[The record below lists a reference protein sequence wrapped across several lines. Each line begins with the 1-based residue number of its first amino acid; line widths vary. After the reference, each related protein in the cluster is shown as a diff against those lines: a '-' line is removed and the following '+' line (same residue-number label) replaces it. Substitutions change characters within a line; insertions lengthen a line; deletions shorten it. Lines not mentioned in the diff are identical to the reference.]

1 MENKIQYIKDKFFSN
16 KFILIILLVA
26 FILQIWA
33 INFGLPYIYNPD
45 EPIMTDIAVNFFT
58 GDFNP
63 HWYGYPGS
71 SMINILFLIYCIY
84 FIIGLMLGH
93 FSNIT
98 EFINL
103 YKINPTI
110 FYLLGRFSAVVF
122 GTLSIFIL
130 YKIVSKL
137 FNYKYAL
144 ISAIILTLSPL
155 YIHQSKLILTNIL
168 QTLLI
173 LFSLY
178 YFIKYFE
185 SSKNSDIYI
194 GCMFLGFSI
203 ATKWTSA
210 LLLIPLFIT
219 IFISFISK
227 KKYIR
232 KEKNNLLLNILMLII
247 TILLCLTL
255 FLFITRNE
263 LLIPFISKFFSAKNF
278 QDVVISRLISLLIS
292 AIIFNLIFLPILLI
306 CFLLANFD
314 LSIFK
319 TITNAISSFIF
330 NKILWI
336 GLSII
341 LISFFVMAPF
351 IIIDFFEA
359 MRCFLVEARSS
370 HIGHD
375 GLGFAG
381 NVLYYIKE
389 PLNKDFGGIGLEI
402 FSAVGILLL
411 LKDWKKLDGR
421 HLVFFSFPLVY
432 FFAIS
437 RLSLH
442 WSRWMVPLFPF
453 LAILSTAG
461 LNKSLDLIKINQSYK
476 KIILILIFIIL
487 LIEPSKKSIS
497 DIWKLSQKDTRT
509 VSKEWIES
517 NLPQDSVIAYEHFG
531 PHLHIQ
537 PKRKFKLLNMDWIR
551 IVYNPLDYY
560 IKKDVDYIIITSA
573 FKNDFY
579 ANPEKYKMIINHYE
593 QLDAMCKKIKIFT
606 PDKFQPGPIITIYQT
621 NKKLYK

>member
-1 MENKIQYIKDKFFSN
+1 MENKIKIIKEFFFSN
-16 KFILIILLVA
+16 KYILIILLVA

-45 EPIMTDIAVNFFT
+45 EPIIADIAVNFFT

-63 HWYGYPGS
+63 HWFGYPGS
-71 SMINILFLIYCIY
+71 FMMNILFLIYCIY

-103 YKINPTI
+103 YKVNPTI
-110 FYLLGRFSAVVF
+110 FYLLGRLSAVVF
-122 GTLSIFIL
+122 GTLSIYIL

-144 ISAIILTLSPL
+144 ISAIILAISPF
-155 YIHQSKLILTNIL
+155 YIDQSKLILTNIP

-178 YFIKYFE
+178 YFIKYLE

-194 GCMFLGFSI
+194 GCMFFGFSV
-203 ATKWTSA
+203 ATKWPSA
-210 LLLIPLFIT
+210 LLLIPLSIT
-219 IFISFISK
+219 IFISK
-227 KKYIR
+227 KEYIR
-232 KEKNNLLLNILMLII
+232 KEKFNLSITILILII

-263 LLIPFISKFFSAKNF
+263 ILIPFIFNFFSAKNF
-278 QDVVISRLISLLIS
+278 QDGVISRLISILVS
-292 AIIFNLIFLPILLI
+292 AIIVNMIFLPILLI
-306 CFLLANFD
+306 CFLLSNFD

-319 TITNAISSFIF
+319 TITNAICLFIF
-330 NKILWI
+330 NKIFWVS
-336 GLSII
+336 LSII
-341 LISFFVMAPF
+341 LISFFVVAPF

-359 MRCFLVEARSS
+359 VRCFLVEARSS

-381 NVLYYIKE
+381 NVLYYIKK
-389 PLNKDFGGIGLEI
+389 PLNKDSGGIGLEI
-402 FSAVGILLL
+402 FSAVGIFLL
-411 LKDWKKLDGR
+411 LKDWKKLDNR

-442 WSRWMVPLFPF
+442 WSRWMIPVFPF
-453 LAILSTAG
+453 LAVLSAIG
-461 LNKSLDLIKINQSYK
+461 LNKSLDLIKINQPYK
-476 KIILILIFIIL
+476 KIILILILIIL

-497 DIWKLSQKDTRT
+497 NIWKLSQKDTRT

-517 NLPQDSVIAYEHFG
+517 NLPQYSVIAYEHFG

-551 IVYNPLDYY
+551 IVYNSLDYY
-560 IKKDVDYIIITSA
+560 VKKDVDYIIITSG
-573 FKNDFY
+573 FKNEFY
-579 ANPEKYKMIINHYE
+579 SNPKKYKKFIERYE
-593 QLDAMCKKIKIFT
+593 HLDARCKKIQTFT
-606 PDKFQPGPIITIYQT
+606 PSKFQPGPIITIYKT